1 MRMLNAQEN
10 AFPKEN
16 RDCHLNKLEDLEKL
30 EKEEESLIQ
39 EKKDLMEAEE
49 QLWLRISVEIENRR
63 QRNME
68 LKQEVEQLRRKC
80 EELTRVLNRSVISQ
94 LPEET

>member
-1 MRMLNAQEN
+1 MLNAQEN
-10 AFPKEN
+10 ELPKEN
-16 RDCHLNKLEDLEKL
+16 QDSNLNKLDDLEKL

-49 QLWLRISVEIENRR
+49 QLWHRITVEIENRR
-63 QRNME
+63 QRNLE

-80 EELTRVLNRSVISQ
+80 EELTRVLNQSVISQ
-94 LPEET
+94 LSEET

>member
-1 MRMLNAQEN
+1 MLNAQDNEL
-10 AFPKEN
+10 PKEN
-16 RDCHLNKLEDLEKL
+16 QDYHLNKLEDLEKL

-39 EKKDLMEAEE
+39 EKEDLMEAEE

-63 QRNME
+63 RRNME

-94 LPEET
+94 LPEEI

>member
-1 MRMLNAQEN
+1 MLKAQDNEL
-10 AFPKEN
+10 PKEN
-16 RDCHLNKLEDLEKL
+16 QDSHLNKLEDLEKL

-39 EKKDLMEAEE
+39 EKEDLMEAEE
-49 QLWLRISVEIENRR
+49 QLWLRISAEIENRR
-63 QRNME
+63 QRNTE

-80 EELTRVLNRSVISQ
+80 QELTEVLNRSVLSQ

>member
-10 AFPKEN
+10 ELPKEN
-16 RDCHLNKLEDLEKL
+16 QNSKLNKLNDLEKL
-30 EKEEESLIQ
+30 EKEEESLVQ
-39 EKKDLMEAEE
+39 EKSDLMAAEE
-49 QLWLRISVEIENRR
+49 QLWLRISVEIENRT
-63 QRNME
+63 QRNKE

-80 EELTRVLNRSVISQ
+80 EELTSVLNRSVISQ

>member
-1 MRMLNAQEN
+1 MRMLNAQETEL
-10 AFPKEN
+10 PKEN
-16 RDCHLNKLEDLEKL
+16 QDCKLNKLDDLEKL

-49 QLWLRISVEIENRR
+49 QLWLKISVEIENRR
-63 QRNME
+63 RRNME

-80 EELTRVLNRSVISQ
+80 EELTSVLNRGVISQ
-94 LPEET
+94 LSEET

>member
-1 MRMLNAQEN
+1 MLKAQDNEL
-10 AFPKEN
+10 PKEN
-16 RDCHLNKLEDLEKL
+16 QDCHLNKLEDLAKL

-39 EKKDLMEAEE
+39 EKEDLMEAEE
-49 QLWLRISVEIENRR
+49 QLWLRISAEIENRR
-63 QRNME
+63 RRNME

-80 EELTRVLNRSVISQ
+80 EELASVLNRSVISQ

>member
-1 MRMLNAQEN
+1 MLNAQEN
-10 AFPKEN
+10 ELPKEN
-16 RDCHLNKLEDLEKL
+16 QDNNLNKLDDLEKL

-49 QLWLRISVEIENRR
+49 QLWLRVSVEIENKRR
-63 QRNME
+63 RNME

-94 LPEET
+94 LSEET